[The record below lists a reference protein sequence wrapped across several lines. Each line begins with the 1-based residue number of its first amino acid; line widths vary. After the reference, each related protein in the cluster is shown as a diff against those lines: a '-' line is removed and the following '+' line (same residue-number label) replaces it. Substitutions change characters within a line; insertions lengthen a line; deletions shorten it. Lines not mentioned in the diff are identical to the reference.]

1 MASLVPH
8 DESQQTT
15 ADDTMPADI
24 KQYGLGLIGAGPF
37 SHHLLERLLLR
48 KDLMAV
54 AACFGSQPARPN
66 SPLDCEVHSQPR
78 AVIEN
83 PRTQIVYFAE
93 PASPDIIEL
102 AIQYGKVVVLTSTIG
117 LTSGELSRLA
127 GLAAV
132 RGILAVVDEPRRW
145 GDDFLSAK
153 AVFDAGQL
161 GKLQRVRLAIHE
173 TSLPG
178 ETFSNGVL
186 WELGG
191 HWFDQLL
198 VFTTTVPEAVQ
209 LRRFYGTTGT
219 ADVGFLATIDFRE
232 GISAVVEV
240 QTASLLSLRTG
251 WLLEGATG
259 AYRAGRQYSKTP
271 DGEIIDEPVTVPV
284 LRSDPFLDN
293 LVKSLAGDQT
303 GSSQFVTLS
312 HAVRTSVLIELLENS
327 APSI

>member
-1 MASLVPH
+1 VASLVPR

-15 ADDTMPADI
+15 ANLTMPADV
-24 KQYGLGLIGAGPF
+24 KQYGLGVIGAGPF

-48 KDLMAV
+48 KDLKAV
-54 AACFGSQPARPN
+54 AAWFGSQPSGANPPRG
-66 SPLDCEVHSQPR
+66 CEVHSQPR
-78 AVIEN
+78 AVIES
-83 PRTQIVYFAE
+83 PRTQVVYFAE
-93 PASPDIIEL
+93 PASPDLIEL
-102 AIQYGKVVVLTSTIG
+102 TVQCGKAVVLTSTIG
-117 LTSGELSRLA
+117 LTSNELSRLV
-127 GLAAV
+127 GLTAV
-132 RGILAVVDEPRRW
+132 SGTLAVVDEPRRW
-145 GDDFLSAK
+145 DEDFLAAK

-178 ETFSNGVL
+178 ETFSKGVL
-186 WELGG
+186 RELGC
-191 HWFDQLL
+191 HWLDQLL
-198 VFTTTVPEAVQ
+198 VFMTTDPEAVQ

-219 ADVGFLATIDFRE
+219 ADVGFLATIDFSE
-232 GISAVVEV
+232 GMSAVVEV

-271 DGEIIDEPVTVPV
+271 DGEIIDEPVTVPA
-284 LRSDPFLDN
+284 LSGDPFLDN

-312 HAVRTSVLIELLENS
+312 HAARTSALIELLENS
-327 APSI
+327 APST